1 MEESRSNEALQQEV
15 PGRRPSVGVVV
26 ATRDRPGP
34 LRAALASILEQDYAG
49 DIEVVVVFDQSE
61 PDLSLER
68 ADDAR
73 RVRVVTNARTPG
85 LAGGRN
91 TGILELD
98 TPYVAFCDDDDEWL
112 PGKLEA
118 QVALLESRPDA
129 VFCTTAMRVTW
140 QGQTTDRLAGVD
152 EVTLDHL
159 ARSRMA
165 MLHSSAFVFRR
176 VAALEQFGLVD
187 ETLPK
192 SMAEDWDLLIRAA
205 RVCPVVHIDVPYVL
219 VVWGASSYFN
229 DAWFDRNEAH
239 QWLIDHH
246 PEFSASATG
255 LGLMHGKL
263 AFGNAAVGQ
272 RRRALQHA
280 GVALRANWHE
290 PRAYLALAVAAGVPA
305 RVVTETLNK
314 RGHGI

>member
-1 MEESRSNEALQQEV
+1 MHVAAQDSNQLGVEQDPERL
-15 PGRRPSVGVVV
+15 PTVGVVV

-34 LRAALASILEQDYAG
+34 LRAALASILGQEYPG
-49 DIEVVVVFDQSE
+49 DIEIVVVFDQSE
-61 PDLSLER
+61 PDLSLEQ
-68 ADDAR
+68 ATGPR
-73 RVRVVTNARTPG
+73 RVRVVPNVRTPG

-91 TGILELD
+91 TGILALN

-112 PGKLEA
+112 AGKLTA
-118 QVALLESRPDA
+118 QIDLLESLPDA

-152 EVTLDHL
+152 EVTLDDL

-176 VAALEQFGLVD
+176 SAAIDQFGLVD

-205 RVCPVVHIDVPYVL
+205 RVGPVAHIDHPYVL

-246 PEFSASATG
+246 PEFRPHRRGSGSCTASWRSATPPW
-255 LGLMHGKL
+255 
-263 AFGNAAVGQ
+263 ASDA
-272 RRRALQHA
+272 
-280 GVALRANWHE
+280 E
-290 PRAYLALAVAAGVPA
+290 P
-305 RVVTETLNK
+305 
-314 RGHGI
+314 